1 MSANRIAVYGHRGRF
16 SSRIVSVLIASD
28 AHITVLYR
36 PGSDISNLPARVPKI
51 EVDVLDQDA
60 LVAALQNIDI
70 VLSLVGDE
78 GVSREFG
85 FVSAIPRTNVK
96 LFVPSDLG
104 LRYGEDGMAIPLLK
118 KKEQVQEATR
128 QAGIPLTVVL
138 IANFAEFTLGSIYG
152 DIEGNRLLYTGNAAI
167 EKASMWLCGI
177 CTYSTVE
184 YVAAAYVSIFTTT
197 PIAEISNRAIGLYG
211 KKPKIFQ
218 QSIEKVNEQFLD
230 RLKSDMSALAPA
242 WYYRKLW
249 GTGELTSLLGSD
261 IWDLLLPHLEEAMIH

>member
-138 IANFAEFTLGSIYG
+138 IANFAEFTLGSI
-152 DIEGNRLLYTGNAAI
+152 AS
-167 EKASMWLCGI
+167 EK
-177 CTYSTVE
+177 
-184 YVAAAYVSIFTTT
+184 
-197 PIAEISNRAIGLYG
+197 YG

-261 IWDLLLPHLEEAMIH
+261 IWDLRSYKKATLDDLIVEGKVGSYRDLSLVLPHLEEAMIH